1 MMIWRGHRSL
11 DGKVL
16 MSPDNIEN
24 IEWVKNSVIFN
35 KEYLFLHFFLITNIP
50 IESARTR
57 RNIRVFLTKN
67 GVMKHI
73 VVVDDSRKCR
83 GHYKSDIQLYFTK
96 NNLPEWKEIV
106 DIIER
111 VKELV
116 VYE

>member
-1 MMIWRGHRSL
+1 MIWKQHRSL

-16 MSPDNIEN
+16 MSPENIEN
-24 IEWVKNSVIFN
+24 IEWVTNSVIFN
-35 KEYLFLHFFLITNIP
+35 KNYLILHFFLTTNTP
-50 IESARTR
+50 ISSAKTR

-67 GVMKHI
+67 GIMKHI
-73 VVVDDSRKCR
+73 VVVDDSRKNKEY
-83 GHYKSDIQLYFTK
+83 YKSDIQLYFTK